1 MSNELDR
8 FRELTQKYEALS
20 AEKDR
25 SKAVDEERS
34 KQMESMETEILD
46 LLVQTG
52 LQNMKSETGRVF
64 FRKREQYVGMAPNIN
79 KAEFVS
85 VLANDPDFADL
96 VQPAY
101 NVMSLRARYREVL
114 ENEREVSDQVMK
126 MLKVTDVVKLG
137 VRKS

>member
-1 MSNELDR
+1 MSNELER
-8 FRELTQKYEALS
+8 IRELTQKYEALS
-20 AEKDR
+20 AEKER

-34 KQMESMETEILD
+34 KQMEAMEREILD
-46 LLVQTG
+46 LLVETG
-52 LQNMKSETGRVF
+52 LQNIKSESGRVF
-64 FRKREQYVGMAPNIN
+64 FRKREQYVGMAPGID

-85 VLANDPDFADL
+85 VLANDPEFSDL

>member
-1 MSNELDR
+1 MSNELER
-8 FRELTQKYEALS
+8 IRELTQKYEALS
-20 AEKDR
+20 AEKER
-25 SKAVDEERS
+25 SEAVDEERS
-34 KQMESMETEILD
+34 KQMESMETQILD
-46 LLVQTG
+46 LLVETG
-52 LQNMKSETGRVF
+52 LQNIKSESGRVF
-64 FRKREQYVGMAPNIN
+64 FRKREQYVGMAPGID
-79 KAEFVS
+79 KTEFVS
-85 VLANDPDFADL
+85 VLANDPEFSDL

>member
-34 KQMESMETEILD
+34 KQMKSMETEILD

-64 FRKREQYVGMAPNIN
+64 FRKREQYVGMAPDIN